1 MTPVISKPSSLL
13 GSIRVEKVDSFNL
26 FKFDD
31 ELQVRMEDLLE
42 RKKADLLTSE
52 EVMELE
58 AIGELDR
65 IFTHVNAMLVAQGW
79 PLLTL
84 PENSSD
90 DGQTISVN
98 TARTQGGC
106 KEFGS
111 KQLAMIVVSNTSPIS
126 NLATIGQLGLLQQLY
141 GNFISAVLY

>member
-79 PLLTL
+79 P
-84 PENSSD
+84 N
-90 DGQTISVN
+90 N
-98 TARTQGGC
+98 
-106 KEFGS
+106 
-111 KQLAMIVVSNTSPIS
+111 
-126 NLATIGQLGLLQQLY
+126 Y
-141 GNFISAVLY
+141 